1 MMANTS
7 FVTRFLDCNPSLN
20 KSSQHKHLFILINL
34 FFFMMV
40 VELIML
46 LMVVAMMMLMLTHD
60 YTKVVIQLIW

>member
-1 MMANTS
+1 M
-7 FVTRFLDCNPSLN
+7 
-20 KSSQHKHLFILINL
+20 K
-34 FFFMMV
+34 V